1 MVILSEFRMRQYR
14 DDDYLEDALDFNSY
28 LNPPDY
34 QRSIFSTR
42 ISFFNPETQFEFDF
56 GFIVLYSARTDNN
69 FIKNP
74 NFHRK

>member
-1 MVILSEFRMRQYR
+1 MVIWSEFCMGQYR
-14 DDDYLEDALDFNSY
+14 DDRREDALHFNSY
-28 LNPPDY
+28 LNLPDY
-34 QRSIFSTR
+34 QGNIFSTR
-42 ISFFNPETQFEFDF
+42 IRFLNPETQFEFDF